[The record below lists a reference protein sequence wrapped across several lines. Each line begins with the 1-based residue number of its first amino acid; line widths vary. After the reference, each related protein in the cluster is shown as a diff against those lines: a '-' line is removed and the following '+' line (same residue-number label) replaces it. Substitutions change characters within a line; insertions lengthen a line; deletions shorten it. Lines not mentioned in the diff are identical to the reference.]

1 MRISSQTKK
10 ENTIPKR
17 RTTNQQKD
25 KFITHYHNKKNNH
38 TTKKTQAHHT
48 DTHFVTVSLSIRAHP
63 IRFKFK
69 NFKIFEMRRRY
80 GRKRRSAEILSQ
92 NFQNDDD
99 DDKMMKMSSQQKR
112 RRDARLRVTNM
123 MMERWR
129 NDESR
134 KTVRIF
140 YSAFTLTSLQ

>member
-1 MRISSQTKK
+1 
-10 ENTIPKR
+10 
-17 RTTNQQKD
+17 
-25 KFITHYHNKKNNH
+25 
-38 TTKKTQAHHT
+38 
-48 DTHFVTVSLSIRAHP
+48 
-63 IRFKFK
+63 
-69 NFKIFEMRRRY
+69 MRRRY

-140 YSAFTLTSLQ
+140 YSAFTLTFLQQIKHSYYIYVYLYLSSISCYSLTNSHAHSSNDAHLRNARSTGSCRPGRIRWR